1 MRSQTQ
7 TINVGLASQQLLPA
21 NPKRICLT
29 FTNLGPD
36 DVFLA
41 LGQPAAATAG
51 HVIHAGERPVRFS
64 AYDFGDNITSPLFA
78 IAATAA
84 SKLTVTEAFT

>member
-1 MRSQTQ
+1 MRSQEVTVS
-7 TINVGLASQQLLPA
+7 VGLSSQQLLPA
-21 NPKRICLT
+21 NPKRVCLT

-41 LGQPAAATAG
+41 FGHPAKTTAG
-51 HVIHAGERPVRFS
+51 HVIHAGQRPVRFGILEL
-64 AYDFGDNITSPLFA
+64 GDNITAPLFA

-84 SKLTVTEAFT
+84 SALTVTEAFT